1 MIGDFLLI
9 ASDWDW
15 TSANQCLR
23 WHESTWNN
31 TLPWFLIT
39 MAAEACRHKVIKSSP
54 NIMHTEALWF
64 VICQCWR
71 CAGEVMVCVLDF
83 KRDVGLWHGV
93 LTVSWF
99 VNHPTLEINLIIV
112 FVTHLA
118 TYFVTFHFYSLMF
131 VVGHVMAS
139 LCVCNMLC
147 KIWH

>member
-1 MIGDFLLI
+1 
-9 ASDWDW
+9 
-15 TSANQCLR
+15 
-23 WHESTWNN
+23 
-31 TLPWFLIT
+31 
-39 MAAEACRHKVIKSSP
+39 
-54 NIMHTEALWF
+54 
-64 VICQCWR
+64 
-71 CAGEVMVCVLDF
+71 MVCVLDF

-147 KIWH
+147 KI